1 MEVTIKE
8 NKIKVKVAKTEE
20 EITKGLQGVVNLEEN
35 EGMLFVFD
43 TEDMRSF
50 WMDKTKIG
58 LDIVY
63 INEYNK
69 INKIVSREPNGK
81 QKSIHPAKYVLEV
94 NYGYCKRKGIRVGDS
109 VKFSEPLQALKFS
122 MGGVMTLY
130 DEEGNAQMRM
140 YGGERIFSR
149 VSTKQIL
156 KLYKQGNIQEL
167 GEYVI
172 KEVNAQNKRKPEYV
186 EE

>member
-1 MEVTIKE
+1 M
-8 NKIKVKVAKTEE
+8 
-20 EITKGLQGVVNLEEN
+20 GV
-35 EGMLFVFD
+35 
-43 TEDMRSF
+43 
-50 WMDKTKIG
+50 
-58 LDIVY
+58 
-63 INEYNK
+63 
-69 INKIVSREPNGK
+69 
-81 QKSIHPAKYVLEV
+81 
-94 NYGYCKRKGIRVGDS
+94 
-109 VKFSEPLQALKFS
+109 
-122 MGGVMTLY
+122 VMTLY